1 MRMGRLM
8 IAKFRSNEDGA
19 SILEFALIPPVV
31 MMMVLGSMDIG
42 HSLFVRAT
50 LDGAVQDAARSSSL
64 EGATSLTQQELIDEE
79 VASTIRELAPG
90 AKVTVSRR
98 YYKTF
103 STAALARAEEVI
115 EQSPGNLKCDRGES
129 FMDANGNGVWD
140 ADGGSDGQGGARDIV
155 IITFNVSYKR
165 LFPLAGL
172 LGWPA
177 NVEMQS
183 DSILANQPYGDQ
195 TGFGKPVQVNCPS
208 V

>member
-1 MRMGRLM
+1 MTT
-8 IAKFRSNEDGA
+8 KFSSNEDGV
-19 SILEFALIPPVV
+19 SILEFALIAPLV
-31 MMMVLGSMDIG
+31 MAMMLGTLDIG

-64 EGATSLTQQELIDEE
+64 EGATSETQQDLIDER
-79 VASTIRELAPG
+79 VASTIRELAPD

-103 STAALARAEEVI
+103 STAALARAKDVI

-155 IITFNVSYKR
+155 IITFKVSYPR
-165 LFPLAGL
+165 LFPMAAL
-172 LGWPA
+172 LGWSA

-183 DSILANQPYGDQ
+183 ESILANQPYGDQ

>member
-1 MRMGRLM
+1 M
-8 IAKFRSNEDGA
+8 IAKFICNEDGV
-19 SILEFALIPPVV
+19 SILEFALIAPLV
-31 MMMVLGSMDIG
+31 MAMMLGTLDIG

-64 EGATSLTQQELIDEE
+64 EGATSLTQQDLIDER
-79 VASTIRELAPG
+79 VTSIVRELAPD

-103 STAALARAEEVI
+103 STAALARAEVVN

-140 ADGGSDGQGGARDIV
+140 ADGGSDGQGGAKDIV
-155 IITFNVSYKR
+155 IITFKVSYPR
-165 LFPLAGL
+165 IFPLAAM
-172 LGWPA
+172 LGWSA

-195 TGFGKPVQVNCPS
+195 TAYGKPVQVNCPS

>member
-1 MRMGRLM
+1 M
-8 IAKFRSNEDGA
+8 IAKFISNEDGA
-19 SILEFALIPPVV
+19 SILEFALIAPVV
-31 MMMVLGSMDIG
+31 MMMVMGTMDIG

-50 LDGAVQDAARSSSL
+50 LDGTVQDAARSSSL
-64 EGATSLTQQELIDEE
+64 EGATSLIQQDLIDER

-90 AKVTVSRR
+90 ANVTVSRR

-129 FMDANGNGVWD
+129 FMDANGNRVWD
-140 ADGGSDGQGGARDIV
+140 ADGGSDGQGGAKDIV
-155 IITFNVSYKR
+155 IITFKVSYPR
-165 LFPLAGL
+165 IFPMAPM

-177 NVEMQS
+177 NVEMES
-183 DSILANQPYGDQ
+183 NSILANQPYGDQ
-195 TGFGKPVQVNCPS
+195 TGFGKTVQVNCPT

>member
-1 MRMGRLM
+1 M
-8 IAKFRSNEDGA
+8 IAKFISNEDGV
-19 SILEFALIPPVV
+19 SIMEFAVIAPLV
-31 MMMVLGSMDIG
+31 MAMMLGALDIG

-64 EGATSLTQQELIDEE
+64 EGATSLAQQDIIDER
-79 VASTIRELAPG
+79 VASIVRDITPDATF
-90 AKVTVSRR
+90 KVTRR

-103 STAALARAEEVI
+103 STAALARAEKVI
-115 EQSPGNLKCDRGES
+115 EQSPGNMKCDRGES

-140 ADGGSDGQGGARDIV
+140 ADGGSDGQGGAKDIV
-155 IITFNVSYKR
+155 IITFKVSYPR
-165 LFPLAGL
+165 LFPLAAL

-195 TGFGKPVQVNCPS
+195 TGFGNPVQVNCPS

>member
-1 MRMGRLM
+1 MTT
-8 IAKFRSNEDGA
+8 KFSSNEDGV
-19 SILEFALIPPVV
+19 SILEFALIAPLV
-31 MMMVLGSMDIG
+31 MAMMLGTLDIG

-64 EGATSLTQQELIDEE
+64 EGATSEKQQHLIDER
-79 VASTIRELAPG
+79 VASTIRELAPD

-103 STAALARAEEVI
+103 STAALARAEDVI

-155 IITFNVSYKR
+155 IITFKVSYPR
-165 LFPLAGL
+165 LFPMAAL
-172 LGWPA
+172 LGWSA

-183 DSILANQPYGDQ
+183 ESILANQPYGDQ

>member
-1 MRMGRLM
+1 MTT
-8 IAKFRSNEDGA
+8 KFSSNEDGV
-19 SILEFALIPPVV
+19 SILEFALIAPLV
-31 MMMVLGSMDIG
+31 MAMMLGTLDIG

-64 EGATSLTQQELIDEE
+64 EGATSETQQDLIDER
-79 VASTIRELAPG
+79 VASTIRELAPD

-103 STAALARAEEVI
+103 STAALARAEDVI

-155 IITFNVSYKR
+155 IITFKVSYPR
-165 LFPLAGL
+165 LFPMAAL
-172 LGWPA
+172 LGWSA

-183 DSILANQPYGDQ
+183 ESILANQPYGDQ

>member
-1 MRMGRLM
+1 M
-8 IAKFRSNEDGA
+8 ITKFSSNEDGV
-19 SILEFALIPPVV
+19 SILEFALIAPVV
-31 MMMVLGSMDIG
+31 MAMMLGTLDIG

-64 EGATSLTQQELIDEE
+64 EGATSETQQDLIDER
-79 VASTIRELAPG
+79 VASTIRELAPD

-103 STAALARAEEVI
+103 STAALARAEQVI

-155 IITFNVSYKR
+155 IITFKVSYPR
-165 LFPLAGL
+165 LFPMAAL
-172 LGWPA
+172 LGWSA

-183 DSILANQPYGDQ
+183 ESILANQPYGDQ

>member
-8 IAKFRSNEDGA
+8 IAKFISNEDGA
-19 SILEFALIPPVV
+19 SIVEFALIAPIVT
-31 MMMVLGSMDIG
+31 MMVMGTMDIG
-42 HSLFVRAT
+42 HSLLVRST

-64 EGATSLTQQELIDEE
+64 EGATSLVQQDLIDER
-79 VASTIRELAPG
+79 VKSTVRELAPG
-90 AKVTVSRR
+90 ANVSVSRR

-140 ADGGSDGQGGARDIV
+140 ADGGSDGQGGAKDIV
-155 IITFNVSYKR
+155 IITFKVSYPR
-165 LFPLAGL
+165 IFPLAAM

-177 NVEMQS
+177 NVEMQTG
-183 DSILANQPYGDQ
+183 SILANQPYGDQ
-195 TGFGKPVQVNCPS
+195 TAYGKPVQANCPS

>member
-1 MRMGRLM
+1 M
-8 IAKFRSNEDGA
+8 IAKCRSNEDGV
-19 SILEFALIPPVV
+19 SILEFALIAPLV
-31 MMMVLGSMDIG
+31 MAMMLGALDIG
-42 HSLFVRAT
+42 HSLFVRST
-50 LDGAVQDAARSSSL
+50 LDGAVQNAARSSSL
-64 EGATSLTQQELIDEE
+64 EGATSLAQQELIDED

-90 AKVTVSRR
+90 ATVTVSRR

-103 STAALARAEEVI
+103 STAALASAEKVN
-115 EQSPGNLKCDRGES
+115 EQSPGNMKCDRGES

-155 IITFNVSYKR
+155 IITFKVSYPR
-165 LFPLAGL
+165 LFPLAAL

>member
-1 MRMGRLM
+1 VTT
-8 IAKFRSNEDGA
+8 KFSSNEDGV
-19 SILEFALIPPVV
+19 SILEFALIAPVV
-31 MMMVLGSMDIG
+31 MAMMLGTLDIG

-64 EGATSLTQQELIDEE
+64 EGATSETQQDLIDER
-79 VASTIRELAPG
+79 VASTIRELAPD

-155 IITFNVSYKR
+155 IITFKVSYPR
-165 LFPLAGL
+165 LFPMAAL
-172 LGWPA
+172 LGWSA

-183 DSILANQPYGDQ
+183 ESILANQPYGDQ

>member
-1 MRMGRLM
+1 M
-8 IAKFRSNEDGA
+8 IAEFRSNEDGV
-19 SILEFALIPPVV
+19 SILEFALIAPVV
-31 MMMVLGSMDIG
+31 MAMMLGTLDIG

-64 EGATSLTQQELIDEE
+64 EGATSLTQQDLIDER
-79 VASTIRELAPG
+79 VASTIRELAPD
-90 AKVTVSRR
+90 ATVKVSRR

-103 STAALARAEEVI
+103 STAALAQAEQVI

-140 ADGGSDGQGGARDIV
+140 ADGGSDGQGGAKDIV
-155 IITFNVSYKR
+155 IITFRVSYPR
-165 LFPLAGL
+165 IFPLAAM
-172 LGWPA
+172 LGWSA

-195 TGFGKPVQVNCPS
+195 TAYGKPVQVNCPS

>member
-1 MRMGRLM
+1 MTT
-8 IAKFRSNEDGA
+8 KFSSNEDGV
-19 SILEFALIPPVV
+19 SILEFALIAPVV
-31 MMMVLGSMDIG
+31 MAMMLCTLDIG

-64 EGATSLTQQELIDEE
+64 EGATSETQQDLIDER
-79 VASTIRELAPG
+79 VASTIRELAPD

-103 STAALARAEEVI
+103 STAALARAEDVI

-155 IITFNVSYKR
+155 IITFKVSYPR
-165 LFPLAGL
+165 LFPMAAL
-172 LGWPA
+172 LGWSA

-183 DSILANQPYGDQ
+183 ESILANQPYGDQ

>member
-1 MRMGRLM
+1 M
-8 IAKFRSNEDGA
+8 IAKFRSNEDGV
-19 SILEFALIPPVV
+19 SIVEFALIAPVV
-31 MMMVLGSMDIG
+31 MAMVMGALDIG

-64 EGATSLTQQELIDEE
+64 EGATSLTQQDLIDDR
-79 VASTIRELAPG
+79 VTSIVRELAPD
-90 AKVTVSRR
+90 ATVKVSRR

-165 LFPLAGL
+165 ISPMAGL
-172 LGWPA
+172 FGWPT

-183 DSILANQPYGDQ
+183 QSILANQPYGDQ